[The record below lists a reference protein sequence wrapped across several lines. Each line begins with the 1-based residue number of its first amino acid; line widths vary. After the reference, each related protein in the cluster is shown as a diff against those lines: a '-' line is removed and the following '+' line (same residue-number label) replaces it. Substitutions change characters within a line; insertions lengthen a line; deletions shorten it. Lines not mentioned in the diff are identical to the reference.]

1 MGLARRADAS
11 HGLERHAVRL
21 LAAQAQSGTARLH
34 RRCVMADECKRYDV
48 AIVGSGVAGALIAKQ
63 LATRGKK
70 VVILEAGGKN
80 SPKIND
86 YMERVFSPTLNRAE
100 SPVTTA

>member
-70 VVILEAGGKN
+70 VVILEAGA
-80 SPKIND
+80 KIPPHING
-86 YMERVFSPTLNRAE
+86 YQQRVFTSTLHVPRK
-100 SPVTTA
+100 P